1 MDLLD
6 FGRYLSQQRELRGL
20 SRATVATSTKIPLA
34 MITALEEGRLDRLPG
49 RVFIINY
56 VRAYAQ
62 VIGLSPEEAVLRYE
76 EVDKS
81 QTVPSPATLERTRK
95 RRAWLIL
102 SGVLVVVAGA
112 GYGAFLVLA
121 HRPHP

>member
-1 MDLLD
+1 VDHLD

-20 SRATVATSTKIPLA
+20 SRDTVAISTKIPMT
-34 MITALEEGRLDRLPG
+34 MIAALEEGQVGRLPG
-49 RVFIINY
+49 RVFVINY

-81 QTVPSPATLERTRK
+81 QTVLSPATLERTRK
-95 RRAWLIL
+95 RKAWLIL
-102 SGVLVVVAGA
+102 SGVLVVIAGA
-112 GYGAFLVLA
+112 GYSAFWMLA